1 MGEASSIYS
10 EVGALVGGCESI
22 LLPHAP
28 KDSARQ
34 PNRREEWAAEDI
46 VVEEMVNLTAL
57 RAYSAIGSDRRNG
70 QLLDF
75 IKYHEEHGGVGEDG
89 MSRSQQVYTKK
100 LIAGAPF
107 GRRYARKM
115 SLRNSTFDA
124 RVDARD
130 AFCEDIDF
138 SNSPMS

>member
-1 MGEASSIYS
+1 MGEMA
-10 EVGALVGGCESI
+10 
-22 LLPHAP
+22 
-28 KDSARQ
+28 
-34 PNRREEWAAEDI
+34 
-46 VVEEMVNLTAL
+46 NLTAQ
-57 RAYSAIGSDRRNG
+57 RAYAGIGADRRHV
-70 QLLDF
+70 QLPEF
-75 IKYHEEHGGVGEDG
+75 TKCHEGRGGVGEDG